1 MKLSLKNIHIYML
14 LSLLI
19 LGALTMVW
27 AWWCNGCKPGGDGLA
42 NEVVII
48 GWAIALVAAGLY
60 DLEVKKNVV

>member
-14 LSLLI
+14 MSLLI

-27 AWWCNGCKPGGDGLA
+27 AWWVNGCQPGGDGLA
-42 NEVVII
+42 NGVVII
-48 GWAIALVAAGLY
+48 GWAIALIAAGLY

>member
-27 AWWCNGCKPGGDGLA
+27 AWWVNDCQPGGDGLA
-42 NEVVII
+42 NGVVIT
-48 GWAIALVAAGLY
+48 GWAIAMIAAGLY

>member
-14 LSLLI
+14 LSIII
-19 LGALTMVW
+19 LGSLTMVW
-27 AWWCNGCKPGGDGLA
+27 AWWVNDCRPGGDDLA
-42 NEVVII
+42 NGVVII

>member
-27 AWWCNGCKPGGDGLA
+27 AWWCNDRKPGGDGLA
-42 NEVVII
+42 NGVVII

>member
-27 AWWCNGCKPGGDGLA
+27 AWWCNDCKPGGDGLA
-42 NEVVII
+42 NGVVII
-48 GWAIALVAAGLY
+48 AMIVGGIATGLY
-60 DLEVKKNVV
+60 EEGVKNSAL

>member
-27 AWWCNGCKPGGDGLA
+27 AWWCNDCQPGGDGLA
-42 NEVVII
+42 NGVVIT
-48 GWAIALVAAGLY
+48 GWVIALIAAGLY

>member
-27 AWWCNGCKPGGDGLA
+27 AWWCNGCQPGGDGLA
-42 NEVVII
+42 NGVVII

-60 DLEVKKNVV
+60 DLEVKQNDV